1 MEGIM
6 NRWISISIIAVL
18 AVGLVVS
25 LFLYFQ
31 ESGRLKDARLEIVDL
46 EGTVSILETDLAA
59 VEAEVS
65 ALETDLAEA
74 EAEVSTLE
82 TDLAAA
88 EAEVSA
94 LEQEKLILFTNLAA
108 AEAEVSALETDL
120 AAAEAE
126 VSALETD
133 LAAAEAEVSA
143 LETDLAAAE
152 AEVSALE
159 TDLAAAEAEVSA
171 LSAEL
176 QTVKDPRHFT
186 SLQELE
192 AWLAQDNT
200 DIAYP
205 FASSFE
211 RAYILQVRAL
221 RDGYLLPANFE
232 DIDFD
237 FTVDFVGN
245 LAYIG
250 NEIYYVWA
258 GDDSTFMWASNT
270 PPLPPHPLPLD

>member
-94 LEQEKLILFTNLAA
+94 LEQEKLILFTN
-108 AEAEVSALETDL
+108 
-120 AAAEAE
+120 
-126 VSALETD
+126 